1 MLENTKIAEERLAK
15 SRKISASQQ
24 ETTEEILSGVWA
36 MIEEAQG
43 GKNDR

>member
-1 MLENTKIAEERLAK
+1 MNEKIAEKRLAK

-24 ETTEEILSGVWA
+24 ETTDIITSGVWA

-43 GKNDR
+43 GKKCQK

>member
-1 MLENTKIAEERLAK
+1 MNEEFDELLERLAK
-15 SRKISASQQ
+15 SRRINASLE

-43 GKNDR
+43 GKKC